1 MKKEENLIHA
11 FRAFDK
17 DQDGF
22 ISVKELKEFFH
33 GIGELTLTD
42 QDAKEMIQANDVN
55 KVWSLLDY
63 FSGFFFQLSIIP
75 HQKYLS
81 LYSFSANPYSSWSRT
96 IKGFLS
102 YFVIF
107 KGPKLC
113 RKRYPLNYR
122 GTRTL
127 TSAALLGSRT
137 LSVAKKKTE

>member
-55 KVWSLLDY
+55 KVWSLLD
-63 FSGFFFQLSIIP
+63 FFLA
-75 HQKYLS
+75 
-81 LYSFSANPYSSWSRT
+81 SFFN
-96 IKGFLS
+96 
-102 YFVIF
+102 
-107 KGPKLC
+107 
-113 RKRYPLNYR
+113 
-122 GTRTL
+122 
-127 TSAALLGSRT
+127 
-137 LSVAKKKTE
+137 